1 MFLTNLKI
9 AYRNLLRNKAFGL
22 INISGLAIGMACT
35 ILLLLWVNH
44 ELSYDQF
51 HDDTEDIF
59 QVTNVYTH
67 TGKEHALVNISGRL
81 IDKLKENYPEIEYA
95 TNFNPWGEKTMVEY
109 KGRKQYIE
117 IKSADPDLFRM
128 FNFPILK
135 GNPET
140 CLNDLNS
147 MVISEKA
154 SKQIFGDENPIGKVI
169 TVDNRQPLT
178 ITAVCKNIPDNSTL
192 QFDYLIP
199 FELLKKQIPVLKNWE
214 TNYFSGFAKIKSKS
228 NVENLNERLKPFY
241 TKYVSP
247 EIERF
252 VRLSPISKV
261 HLYDINGNPTQIE
274 QVRMFFMIALF
285 ILIIACFNFMNL
297 STARAVKRS
306 KEIGLKK
313 TIGATYPQLI
323 RQFLGESLLLTFI
336 SINFALILVRLFLP
350 EFNNLMDRNLS
361 VDYSSIEFWLITIG
375 VTLST
380 GIVAGAYPA
389 FYLSSFNPIKVLKGA
404 NKAGKGGDRFRKVL
418 VVFQFILASSLL
430 IATLTIV
437 LQMNFLVN
445 MDMGLS
451 KDRVITIRVNKQM
464 QERIETIKSE
474 INANPY
480 VESSSYGSHIPYY
493 VFSNG
498 HWNNWEGKDP
508 KYNPTITYSNVDAD
522 FIKTFDVKL
531 AAGRFFNGDN
541 PAADS
546 STTVI
551 NEKFARII
559 SKESVIDKTIENGGK
574 SWRIIGVVEDYHC
587 TPLERKIA
595 PFMLRLTNKPNFM
608 FVRYQEGSTLKVSQ
622 HIQAVC
628 DKYNPDYP
636 LVFHHMSDNYNS
648 LFEKKQSTISI
659 LSYASILAIFI
670 SCLGLFGLASFMAE
684 ERTKEIGVRKVLGAS
699 VGELIYIFSKE
710 FSKWI
715 VIASIISWPITYYAL
730 DGWFAKFAYRID
742 FPYWIFV
749 LVTVTIFF
757 IAIFT
762 VAYQSWKSA
771 TRNPVVSLKCE

>member
-9 AYRNLLRNKAFGL
+9 AYRNLIRNKGFSF
-22 INISGLAIGMACT
+22 INISGLAIGMSCT

-51 HDDTEDIF
+51 HDETEDIF
-59 QVTNVYTH
+59 QVANVQNFN
-67 TGKEHALVNISGRL
+67 GRKNPIPNLSGRL
-81 IDKLKENYPEIEYA
+81 IETLKEKYPEIEYA
-95 TNFNPWGEKTMVEY
+95 TNFNFRGEKTMVEY
-109 KGRKQYIE
+109 KGQKQYIE

-135 GNPET
+135 GNLET

-147 MVISEKA
+147 MVISERA
-154 SKQIFGDENPIGKVI
+154 SKKIFGKENPIGQVI
-169 TVDNRQPLT
+169 TVDNRHPLT
-178 ITAVCKNIPDNSTL
+178 ITAVCKNIPDNSSI

-199 FELLKKQIPVLKNWE
+199 FELLKKQMPMLQTWGSK
-214 TNYFSGFAKIKSKS
+214 YFYGYAKLKSKT
-228 NVENLNERLKPFY
+228 NVVDLKKRLKTFY
-241 TKYVSP
+241 QKYVDNEMENS
-247 EIERF
+247 
-252 VRLSPISKV
+252 VLLSPLSKV
-261 HLYDINGNPTQIE
+261 HLYSISGKPTKIE

-313 TIGATYPQLI
+313 TIGATDPQLI
-323 RQFLGESLLLTFI
+323 RQFLGESLLLTLI
-336 SINFALILVRLFLP
+336 SINFAIILVRIFLP

-361 VDYSSIEFWLITIG
+361 LDYSSFEFWLITIG
-375 VTLST
+375 VTLCT
-380 GIVAGAYPA
+380 GILAGAYPA

-404 NKAGKGGDRFRKVL
+404 NKAGKGGDRFRKIL

-430 IATLTIV
+430 IATLSIV
-437 LQMNFLVN
+437 LQMNYLMN
-445 MDMGLS
+445 MDMGIS
-451 KDRVITIRVNKQM
+451 KDQIITVQVNKQM
-464 QERIETIKSE
+464 RERIETIRAE

-480 VESSSYGSHIPYY
+480 VESSSYGSHIPYI
-493 VFSNG
+493 VFNNG
-498 HWNNWEGKDP
+498 WGNNWEGK
-508 KYNPTITYSNVDAD
+508 NPEYKPLITYPRVDAD
-522 FIKTFDVKL
+522 FAKTFDVKL
-531 AAGRFFNGDN
+531 AAGRFFSGDN

-546 STTVI
+546 SSVVI
-551 NEKFARII
+551 NEEFAHII
-559 SKESVIDKTIENGGK
+559 SKESVIDKTIDNDGK
-574 SWRIIGVVEDYHC
+574 NYRIIGVIKNYHC
-587 TPLERKIA
+587 TPVDRKIQ
-595 PFMLRLTNKPNFM
+595 PIMLRLSNKPKYM
-608 FVRYQEGSTLKVSQ
+608 FVRYQKGSTLKVSQ

-628 DKYNPDYP
+628 EKHNPDYP

-648 LFEKKQSTISI
+648 LFEKKQSTMTI
-659 LSYASILAIFI
+659 LFYASILAIFI

-699 VGELIYIFSKE
+699 VSELIYIFSKE

-715 VIASIISWPITYYAL
+715 VIASIISWPITYYML
-730 DGWFAKFAYRID
+730 DLWFENFAYRID

-762 VAYQSWKSA
+762 VSYQSWKSA

>member
-51 HDDTEDIF
+51 HDNSEDIF
-59 QVTNVYTH
+59 QVANIQTF
-67 TGKEHALVNISGRL
+67 TGKEHAWPNIPIKL
-81 IDKLKENYPEIEYA
+81 IETLKENYPEIEYA
-95 TNFNPWGEKTMVEY
+95 TNFNSFGQKTMVEY
-109 KGRKQYIE
+109 KGKKQYIE
-117 IKSADPDLFRM
+117 IKSADPDLFRI

-154 SKQIFGDENPIGKVI
+154 SKKIFGDNNPIGQVI
-169 TVDNRQPLT
+169 TIDNRQPLT
-178 ITAVCKNIPDNSTL
+178 ITAVCKDIPDNSTI

-199 FELLKKQIPVLKNWE
+199 FELLKKQIPSIQNWG
-214 TNYFSGFAKIKSKS
+214 TNYFYGYAKIKSKT
-228 NVENLNERLKPFY
+228 NIEDLNNKLKEFYRKHVNKERKNAVLF
-241 TKYVSP
+241 
-247 EIERF
+247 
-252 VRLSPISKV
+252 SPINKA
-261 HLYDINGNPTQIE
+261 HLYDLNNNPTQIE

-361 VDYSSIEFWLITIG
+361 LDYSSFEFWLIAIG

-380 GIVAGAYPA
+380 GIIAGAYPA

-437 LQMNFLVN
+437 LQISYLMN

-451 KDRVITIRVNKQM
+451 KDRIITIKVNKQM
-464 QERIETIKSE
+464 RERIETIKTE
-474 INANPY
+474 INTSPY
-480 VESSSYGSHIPYY
+480 VENSSYGSHIPYMVY
-493 VFSNG
+493 NNG
-498 HWNNWEGKDP
+498 WGNNWEGKDP
-508 KYNPTITYSNVDAD
+508 EYKPLITYPMVDAD

-541 PAADS
+541 PAADLNS
-546 STTVI
+546 VVI

-559 SKESVIDKTIENGGK
+559 SKESVIDKTIENNGK
-574 SWRIIGVVEDYHC
+574 SYRIIGVVKNYHC
-587 TPLERKIA
+587 THVTREIA
-595 PFMLRLTNKPNFM
+595 PIMLRLSNKPEFI
-608 FVRYQEGSTLKVSQ
+608 FVKYQEGSTLKVSK

-628 DKYNPDYP
+628 EKYNPDYP

-730 DGWFAKFAYRID
+730 DGWFAKFAFRID

-749 LVTVTIFF
+749 LVTVIIFF

>member
-9 AYRNLLRNKAFGL
+9 AYRNLLRNKAFGF

-44 ELSYDQF
+44 EMSYDQF
-51 HDDTEDIF
+51 HDETEDIF
-59 QVTNVYTH
+59 QVANVQNY
-67 TGKEHALVNISGRL
+67 SGRKNVMPNLSGQL
-81 IDKLKENYPEIEYA
+81 IETLKENCPEIEYA
-95 TNFNPWGEKTMVEY
+95 TNFDFRGEKTMMEY
-109 KGRKQYIE
+109 KGRKQYIK
-117 IKSADPDLFRM
+117 INSADPDLFRM

-154 SKQIFGDENPIGKVI
+154 SKKIFGNENPIGKVI

-178 ITAVCKNIPDNSTL
+178 ITAVCKDIPDNSSI

-199 FELLKKQIPVLKNWE
+199 FELLKKQMPMLQGWGMNCFWG
-214 TNYFSGFAKIKSKS
+214 YAKLKSKT
-228 NVENLNERLKPFY
+228 NVEDLNEKLKSFY
-241 TKYVSP
+241 QSYVDKEMESS
-247 EIERF
+247 
-252 VRLSPISKV
+252 VLLSPINKV
-261 HLYDINGNPTQIE
+261 HLYYLDGKPTQIE

-336 SINFALILVRLFLP
+336 SINFAIILVRLFLP
-350 EFNNLMDRNLS
+350 EFNNLMGRNLS
-361 VDYSSIEFWLITIG
+361 LDYTSYEFWLITIG

-380 GIVAGAYPA
+380 GIIAGAYPA

-404 NKAGKGGDRFRKVL
+404 NKAGKGGDRFRKTL

-430 IATLTIV
+430 IATLSIV
-437 LQMNFLVN
+437 LQMSYLMN

-451 KDRVITIRVNKQM
+451 KDRVITIQVNKQM
-464 QERIETIKSE
+464 QKRIETIKTE
-474 INANPY
+474 INTSPY
-480 VESSSYGSHIPYY
+480 VESSSYGSHIPYK
-493 VFSNG
+493 VFNNG
-498 HWNNWEGKDP
+498 WGENWEGKDP
-508 KYNPTITYSNVDAD
+508 EYKPLITYPMVDAD
-522 FIKTFDVKL
+522 FIKTFNVKM

-541 PAADS
+541 PAVDS
-546 STTVI
+546 SSIVI

-559 SKESVIDKTIENGGK
+559 SKESVVDKTIEKGGR
-574 SWRIIGVVEDYHC
+574 SYRIIGVVKNYHC
-587 TPLERKIA
+587 TPVTRKIQ
-595 PFMLRLTNKPNFM
+595 PIMLRLTNKPEFM
-608 FVRYQEGSTLKVSQ
+608 FVKYQEGSTLKVSK

-628 DKYNPDYP
+628 EKYNPDYP

-730 DGWFAKFAYRID
+730 DVWFAKFAYRID
-742 FPYWIFV
+742 FPYWIFI
-749 LVTVTIFF
+749 LVTLIIFF